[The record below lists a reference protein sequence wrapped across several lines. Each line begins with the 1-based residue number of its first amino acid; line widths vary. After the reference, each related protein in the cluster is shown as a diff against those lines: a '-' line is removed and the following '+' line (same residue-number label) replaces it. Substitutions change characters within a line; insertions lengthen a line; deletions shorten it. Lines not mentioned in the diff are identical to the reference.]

1 MSEQK
6 LKELHETFDAMLN
19 FDTKFLEAAKESM
32 KFYTGSYGTGQWSD
46 ADLRKLREEGRPPLE
61 LNIILPK
68 VNSVV
73 GMERSQRTK
82 FKAIPV
88 GNSDDDEALLT
99 TSLLYH
105 LDQGKRLQNVFTR
118 VHKDGVITGRG
129 WISVE
134 VEPGDDFVGKIK
146 IKREPWYNVL
156 MDPEAD
162 TPDCSE
168 WARLVR
174 TKFVSFQRL
183 KQIFP
188 DQLGD
193 LKKVQDVMA
202 TDLDLTPPGEEYM
215 REERGNRY
223 LEGNYINESTYIDP
237 IKEKARVV
245 ELWEREFVREYYLTN
260 PKSSQVGNKGY
271 ATKKSAE
278 EAIRAFNKI
287 TKETSKIARTD
298 IELPEFNV
306 IERIVPKTF
315 YTIFSGGRLL
325 IDKEPNP
332 YSHNQFPLVPY
343 FYYFED
349 TGGEIETFGVVENMK
364 DPQREKN
371 KRRSQALDIINRT
384 PRGGGV
390 YVQGS
395 VTADEMNRASS
406 AGEWVGI
413 SGLKGKS
420 IREFMQQ
427 WSTAHLGL
435 VSAANAMEE
444 RAAIDAKEISGATD
458 PILGQATS
466 SKESGFAAQTR
477 IRQGMLTFQ
486 EQLENLDKMKRQT
499 LRLAIKNMQQYY
511 TRDKIERIIDT
522 NLDNEDGFPQ
532 EAVTKFLN
540 NFNNLE
546 FDIQLDEGQDSATM
560 RSLKAEQVA
569 NMIQMGFQDLF
580 PLWLELSGLEA
591 GGDILQRIED
601 REAAR
606 TIMQETKENTSQ

>member
-306 IERIVPKTF
+306 IERIVPKTL
-315 YTIFSGGRLL
+315 YNIF
-325 IDKEPNP
+325 
-332 YSHNQFPLVPY
+332 
-343 FYYFED
+343 
-349 TGGEIETFGVVENMK
+349 
-364 DPQREKN
+364 
-371 KRRSQALDIINRT
+371 
-384 PRGGGV
+384 
-390 YVQGS
+390 
-395 VTADEMNRASS
+395 
-406 AGEWVGI
+406 
-413 SGLKGKS
+413 
-420 IREFMQQ
+420 
-427 WSTAHLGL
+427 
-435 VSAANAMEE
+435 
-444 RAAIDAKEISGATD
+444 
-458 PILGQATS
+458 
-466 SKESGFAAQTR
+466 
-477 IRQGMLTFQ
+477 
-486 EQLENLDKMKRQT
+486 
-499 LRLAIKNMQQYY
+499 
-511 TRDKIERIIDT
+511 
-522 NLDNEDGFPQ
+522 
-532 EAVTKFLN
+532 
-540 NFNNLE
+540 
-546 FDIQLDEGQDSATM
+546 
-560 RSLKAEQVA
+560 
-569 NMIQMGFQDLF
+569 
-580 PLWLELSGLEA
+580 
-591 GGDILQRIED
+591 
-601 REAAR
+601 
-606 TIMQETKENTSQ
+606 